1 MSCLLLR
8 ETTSLSC
15 LKFRAIVFFFN
26 YRENGHMVAVAPFP
40 LVLAPSS
47 AHIIESRAPCAC
59 ACTHTQTHITLHLT
73 PASVLFEETPIA
85 LWSAVIDPSMLL
97 LLLVVQ
103 KHGVYLRAAAAAT
116 LFAWP
121 PCPM

>member
-1 MSCLLLR
+1 MATWWQWPLSPLFWPHLQPTLLKAEHR
-8 ETTSLSC
+8 VHV
-15 LKFRAIVFFFN
+15 R
-26 YRENGHMVAVAPFP
+26 
-40 LVLAPSS
+40 
-47 AHIIESRAPCAC
+47 
-59 ACTHTQTHITLHLT
+59 ACTHRHITLHPT

-85 LWSAVIDPSMLL
+85 LWSAAIDLSMLL

>member
-1 MSCLLLR
+1 
-8 ETTSLSC
+8 
-15 LKFRAIVFFFN
+15 
-26 YRENGHMVAVAPFP
+26 MVAVAPFP

-47 AHIIESRAPCAC
+47 APIIESRAPRAR
-59 ACTHTQTHITLHLT
+59 ACTHTPHS
-73 PASVLFEETPIA
+73 ASVLFEETPTA

-103 KHGVYLRAAAAAT
+103 KHGVDLRAAAAAT

>member
-1 MSCLLLR
+1 
-8 ETTSLSC
+8 
-15 LKFRAIVFFFN
+15 
-26 YRENGHMVAVAPFP
+26 MVAVAPLP

-47 AHIIESRAPCAC
+47 AHIIESKAPCAC
-59 ACTHTQTHITLHLT
+59 VCVHTDTSHSTT
-73 PASVLFEETPIA
+73 PASMLFEETPIA
-85 LWSAVIDPSMLL
+85 LWSTAIDLSMLL